1 MAERPENGTE
11 NKVLYDMYSKRIFHG
26 DSNTPNLLFPKKS
39 KSLVVGTNMRKVTY
53 ILSWKEY
60 IIALLGYPII
70 SLRLA
75 KSI

>member
-1 MAERPENGTE
+1 M
-11 NKVLYDMYSKRIFHG
+11 VILILQIYF
-26 DSNTPNLLFPKKS
+26 FQKKS